1 MVQAGVTIKVMPE
14 GVEIDRSA
22 LKGRVE
28 NKIKEAYGDVGEIRF
43 EEEPV
48 AFGLVALKFT
58 FIIDESQGT
67 DMVDNWEVE
76 GAADIS
82 VIDFRRALG

>member
-1 MVQAGVTIKVMPE
+1 MAQAGVTIKVMPE
-14 GVEIDRSA
+14 SVEFDRTE
-22 LKGRVE
+22 LKANVE
-28 NKIKEAYGDVGEIRF
+28 AKIKEIYGDVGETRF

-58 FIIDESQGT
+58 FIIDENMGT
-67 DMVDNWEVE
+67 DKLEEAKVE
-76 GAADIS
+76 GASDIS